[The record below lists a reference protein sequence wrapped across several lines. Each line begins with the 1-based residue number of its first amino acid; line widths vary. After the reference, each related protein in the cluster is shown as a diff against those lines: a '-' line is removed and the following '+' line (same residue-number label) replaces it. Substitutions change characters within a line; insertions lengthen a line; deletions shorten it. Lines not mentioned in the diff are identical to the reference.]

1 MRLVFSHVLWARCV
15 LLSLPFLAPWANFLG
30 AQLKPPAKG
39 RRTPWSAAGP
49 LASLPRFEPAPA
61 PFAACRHA
69 GQAIL
74 PVPMACGLPIA
85 MKTKPRRAP
94 LFPTACARLSTAAV
108 AFLSI
113 PRRLFG
119 QAQVFVLSQAPL

>member
-61 PFAACRHA
+61 PFAACRYV

-74 PVPMACGLPIA
+74 PGNLACSRLSGGYS
-85 MKTKPRRAP
+85 RQ
-94 LFPTACARLSTAAV
+94 ARLFAPS
-108 AFLSI
+108 
-113 PRRLFG
+113 RRCPTKTPALR
-119 QAQVFVLSQAPL
+119 